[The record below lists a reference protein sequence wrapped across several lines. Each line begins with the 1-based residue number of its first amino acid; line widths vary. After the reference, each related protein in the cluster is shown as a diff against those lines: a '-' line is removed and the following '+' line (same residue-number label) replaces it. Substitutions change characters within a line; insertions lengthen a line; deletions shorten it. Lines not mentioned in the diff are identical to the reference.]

1 MTKTLTE
8 QWREGTLPDGK
19 YYIKLEP
26 NFTERYDVGYSEG
39 GDFVLYNIEDIE
51 EVLAP
56 VPNYDKVKEMSQKIE
71 RLEFD
76 NEALEMAHN
85 EGKEINSE
93 LEQYNKDLLKDHTR
107 LVMECDRLLAENK
120 QLVNKT
126 DKLEKKLEITKKA
139 LERYST
145 TETYDWIDSQLVAK
159 KAL

>member
-56 VPNYDKVKEMSQKIE
+56 VPSYEEYQDILQQNVNQESAIE
-71 RLEFD
+71 TYIEEIIRLQEQL
-76 NEALEMAHN
+76 NEANALIRKIYGRVKYFKGESDN
-85 EGKEINSE
+85 
-93 LEQYNKDLLKDHTR
+93 D
-107 LVMECDRLLAENK
+107 VENYI
-120 QLVNKT
+120 
-126 DKLEKKLEITKKA
+126 EKYWRE
-139 LERYST
+139 
-145 TETYDWIDSQLVAK
+145 
-159 KAL
+159 